1 MMAIS
6 KRALYLGGEEADLK
20 ILFGMSGKEEVRF
33 P

>member
-20 ILFGMSGKEEVRF
+20 ILFVMSGKEEVRF